1 MFFGTNGCM
10 YSCGDS
16 CTGQCREPIKPMGK
30 KQSKKQ
36 NAKILTDLLEYLK
49 EGHSYL
55 PSHVFEVLDEV
66 IYNLKR

>member
-10 YSCGDS
+10 YCSGD
-16 CTGQCREPIKPMGK
+16 CTRECIEPIKPM
-30 KQSKKQ
+30 SKEQ
-36 NAKILTDLLEYLK
+36 NARILTDLLEYLK